1 MGNEVQLFAPAK
13 VNLCLHIGGREKDG
27 YHRLVSLFQMVSLYD
42 HIHIRSLKAKDAFR
56 LEGKFDFPAEENI
69 ITRAVRLFRERTGAR
84 QGVEIRVRKEIPLG
98 AGLAGG
104 SSDAAAV
111 MCGLNVLFSGG
122 LDREGLS
129 VLASELG
136 SDIPFFLGA
145 PAALVRGRGEMVEP
159 LAPRRDFA
167 LVLVY
172 PGFPV
177 ASRRAYEW
185 LDAYRGAEAA
195 EKARCQLPEPD
206 TLRRMYGQE
215 EIATW
220 TLFNSFTPV
229 LTARFPLLEEIKTTL
244 KQAGA
249 IAAGVSGSGSTVF
262 GLFPGRDDARRA
274 AGKIKKGPS
283 QAKFVDPLE
292 KSPFTGL
299 E

>member
-1 MGNEVQLFAPAK
+1 MQLSAPAK
-13 VNLCLHIGGREKDG
+13 VNLCLYIGGRETDG

-56 LEGKFDFPAEENI
+56 LEGEFAFPAEENI

-98 AGLAGG
+98 AGLGGG

-111 MCGLNVLFSGG
+111 MCGLNALFAGG
-122 LDREGLS
+122 FDRAGLS
-129 VLASELG
+129 ALASELG

-145 PAALVRGRGEMVEP
+145 PAALVRGRGEVVEP

-177 ASRRAYEW
+177 ASRQAYEW
-185 LDAYRGAEAA
+185 LDAYRGAQPA
-195 EKARCQLPEPD
+195 EKSRRQLPEPAA
-206 TLRRMYGQE
+206 LRRMYGQDAPE
-215 EIATW
+215 TW
-220 TLFNSFTPV
+220 ILFNSFAPV
-229 LTARFPLLEEIKTTL
+229 LKKRFPLLEESKNTL

-262 GLFPGRDDARRA
+262 GLFTGRDEARRA
-274 AGKIKKGPS
+274 AGKIKNGPA
-283 QAKFVDPLE
+283 QVKFVEPLE